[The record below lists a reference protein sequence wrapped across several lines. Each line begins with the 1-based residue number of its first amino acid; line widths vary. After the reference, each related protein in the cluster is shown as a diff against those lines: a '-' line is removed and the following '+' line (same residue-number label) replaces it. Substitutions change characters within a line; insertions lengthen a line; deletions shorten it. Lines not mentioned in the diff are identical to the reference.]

1 MCGIAG
7 SIGKNVKVSK
17 FNIKQLND
25 TLNHRGPDFQNYLLN
40 RDYFFYHSRLS
51 IIDLRNISNQP
62 MYSSDKRLLI
72 VFNGEIYNYI
82 ELRKKIK
89 NYKFKTKSDTE
100 VILAAYK
107 NWGKSFINKLSGAFS
122 FLIYDFKKKETF
134 FARDRFGQKPF
145 FYSRVNNHFNF
156 ASEVKGLLALG
167 VVAKENKK
175 AWHNYLVKGIIDEN
189 ENTLFSGV
197 KQLLPGNCGVLNS
210 RNELKI
216 FRWYNLK
223 SNIKKSNS
231 SIEEAKSNILYHL
244 KDSIEKCSRADVP
257 ISVSLSGGLDSAI
270 LYSMHKKYKLAKNK
284 PKSFSLMFGK
294 DFSEKKYINLTSK
307 KFNSKTNYI
316 NFTINDWIN
325 SINPSL
331 WHLESPSGGL
341 MNCAFSKMNYEI
353 KKMGY
358 KVVQDAT
365 GLDEIFGGYE
375 YHHLLYLYKLKKLS
389 SEKFN
394 SELNLF
400 CENWNYK
407 KIQALKK
414 ISNLTN
420 HIPKTIDSYNLI
432 NKLLYEKKFL
442 NSYKYKSKQILNLK
456 SSLSYF
462 IQNSKIP
469 RNNRLKDRIS
479 MAFGLELRLPF
490 LEHELIEYGLSLKE
504 DFYFLNGKSK
514 SILRETMKGTL
525 NNKVR
530 TSKKFS
536 IQSPQNDWFKN
547 KLFIDYFDE
556 IINSDSFRSRSYY
569 NLNNLK
575 KLWNNFKKNKK
586 NNTSFFLWQIINYEI
601 WCRIFID
608 NNSLEK
614 THKFNY

>member
-1 MCGIAG
+1 
-7 SIGKNVKVSK
+7 
-17 FNIKQLND
+17 
-25 TLNHRGPDFQNYLLN
+25 
-40 RDYFFYHSRLS
+40 
-51 IIDLRNISNQP
+51 
-62 MYSSDKRLLI
+62 
-72 VFNGEIYNYI
+72 
-82 ELRKKIK
+82 
-89 NYKFKTKSDTE
+89 
-100 VILAAYK
+100 
-107 NWGKSFINKLSGAFS
+107 
-122 FLIYDFKKKETF
+122 
-134 FARDRFGQKPF
+134 
-145 FYSRVNNHFNF
+145 
-156 ASEVKGLLALG
+156 
-167 VVAKENKK
+167 
-175 AWHNYLVKGIIDEN
+175 
-189 ENTLFSGV
+189 
-197 KQLLPGNCGVLNS
+197 
-210 RNELKI
+210 
-216 FRWYNLK
+216 
-223 SNIKKSNS
+223 
-231 SIEEAKSNILYHL
+231 
-244 KDSIEKCSRADVP
+244 
-257 ISVSLSGGLDSAI
+257 
-270 LYSMHKKYKLAKNK
+270 MHKKYKLAKNK

-490 LEHELIEYGLSLKE
+490 LEHELIEYGLSLKD

-575 KLWNNFKKNKK
+575 KLWNNFKKKKK

>member
-1 MCGIAG
+1 M
-7 SIGKNVKVSK
+7 
-17 FNIKQLND
+17 
-25 TLNHRGPDFQNYLLN
+25 
-40 RDYFFYHSRLS
+40 
-51 IIDLRNISNQP
+51 
-62 MYSSDKRLLI
+62 
-72 VFNGEIYNYI
+72 
-82 ELRKKIK
+82 
-89 NYKFKTKSDTE
+89 
-100 VILAAYK
+100 
-107 NWGKSFINKLSGAFS
+107 
-122 FLIYDFKKKETF
+122 
-134 FARDRFGQKPF
+134 
-145 FYSRVNNHFNF
+145 
-156 ASEVKGLLALG
+156 
-167 VVAKENKK
+167 
-175 AWHNYLVKGIIDEN
+175 
-189 ENTLFSGV
+189 
-197 KQLLPGNCGVLNS
+197 
-210 RNELKI
+210 
-216 FRWYNLK
+216 
-223 SNIKKSNS
+223 
-231 SIEEAKSNILYHL
+231 
-244 KDSIEKCSRADVP
+244 
-257 ISVSLSGGLDSAI
+257 
-270 LYSMHKKYKLAKNK
+270 
-284 PKSFSLMFGK
+284 
-294 DFSEKKYINLTSK
+294 
-307 KFNSKTNYI
+307 
-316 NFTINDWIN
+316 
-325 SINPSL
+325 
-331 WHLESPSGGL
+331 
-341 MNCAFSKMNYEI
+341 
-353 KKMGY
+353 
-358 KVVQDAT
+358 
-365 GLDEIFGGYE
+365 
-375 YHHLLYLYKLKKLS
+375 YKLKKLS

-490 LEHELIEYGLSLKE
+490 LEHELIEYGLSLKD